1 LTKAQEQRQSIF
13 CFALSGCKMAVEIA
27 SSTVKIHKIGK
38 FRKLVKKTPS
48 NFEMPVAAR
57 QQIR

>member
-1 LTKAQEQRQSIF
+1 MPKHF
-13 CFALSGCKMAVEIA
+13 CFALSECKMAVEIA

>member
-1 LTKAQEQRQSIF
+1 LTKAQEQCQSIF
-13 CFALSGCKMAVEIA
+13 SFALSECKMAVENCDQP
-27 SSTVKIHKIGK
+27 VKIHKIGK